1 MSAYHTEQKRI
12 LEAFMSEN
20 RDRSFTIDEITE
32 GLFSVCAEGAAP
44 GRSTVYR
51 LIGRLLEEGR
61 VRKFVKP
68 ESRKASYQL
77 VSCEHCDAHLHLK
90 CTDCGKLFHMDGAVS
105 DELLDRIRA
114 YSNFAVDEG
123 ETVIYGRCSGCNK
136 GNR

>member
-32 GLFSVCAEGAAP
+32 GLSEISPEGSAP

-51 LIGRLLEEGR
+51 LIAKLVEEGKA
-61 VRKFVKP
+61 RKFVKP

-77 VSCEHCDAHLHLK
+77 VTCEHCDSHLHLK

-105 DELLDRIRA
+105 DELLRRIRG
-114 YSNFAVDEG
+114 YSDFLVDEE
-123 ETVIYGRCSGCNK
+123 ETVLYGRCAGCCK
-136 GNR
+136 GNG